1 MRALRPHHCPGGA
14 ATLPRSHRGRCH
26 TDRQPGARSAR
37 HVAAVA
43 ELFHVL
49 LIAAEVILGLG
60 AAAPVGL
67 LAWRWRRSD
76 SDAARAM
83 PPLPRKMAQAAQ
95 PLPEARPARV
105 LPAEPHRE
113 LPAGLRLHLH
123 GVTAE
128 DIAEII
134 ARRDRPP

>member
-14 ATLPRSHRGRCH
+14 ATLRRSHRGRCH

-37 HVAAVA
+37 QVAAVA

-49 LIAAEVILGLG
+49 LIAAGVVL
-60 AAAPVGL
+60 VGL

-83 PPLPRKMAQAAQ
+83 PPLPRKMARAAQ
-95 PLPEARPARV
+95 PLPGPRAAIERAPEV
-105 LPAEPHRE
+105 H
-113 LPAGLRLHLH
+113 LHLP
-123 GVTAE
+123 GVSAE
-128 DIAEII
+128 DIAAISTSLP
-134 ARRDRPP
+134 A